1 MSSLPASAKSLQ
13 QHLDFAKEIYGYEVI
28 HTNSGVFLFHSGL
41 EDVYSNQF
49 IQLTNDP
56 LDFLAVKKEF
66 LLRKKQVLVV
76 IPSFIIFQP
85 IEILKAN
92 NLQIFEKE
100 VCMTY
105 DNLDQEIKLDL
116 KSNVKIIADLD
127 GVVFKEIF
135 EKVYSK
141 PVSKENPYGGIDS
154 GYLKLI
160 DYSYRPHKPEYKIE
174 NLLIISDQIPA
185 ACVTLVSNQFSSYIY
200 NVATLPEFR
209 NQGLG
214 TNAINYCIKIW
225 QEQKLN
231 SNLYLI
237 TTQNSHLEKFYTK
250 LNFRTIVSQ
259 DMYREV
265 NP

>member
-1 MSSLPASAKSLQ
+1 MSSLPATAKSLQ
-13 QHLDFAKEIYGYEVI
+13 QNLDFAKEIYGYEVI

-41 EDVYSNQF
+41 DDVYSNQF

-56 LDFLAVKKEF
+56 LDFLVVKKEF
-66 LLRKKQVLVV
+66 LLRKKQVSVV

-105 DNLDQEIKLDL
+105 NNLVEKTEFKLKDN
-116 KSNVKIIADLD
+116 IAVITDLD

-141 PVSKENPYGGIDS
+141 PISKENPYGEIDF

-160 DYSYRPHKPEYKIE
+160 DYSYKPHKAYYKIE
-174 NLLIISDQIPA
+174 NFLILLNQTPV
-185 ACVTLVSNQFSSYIY
+185 ACVSLASSRSGSYIY
-200 NVATLPEFR
+200 SLATLPEFR

-214 TNAINYCIKIW
+214 TSAINYCIKTW

-250 LNFRTIVSQ
+250 LNFRTMFSQ
-259 DMYREV
+259 DIYREV